1 MRKERI
7 RFNKTG
13 TLRLKPMV
21 VRILQ
26 PVVIIL
32 ILLACDRTPTI
43 ESEQQTVLEFGENGK
58 FKIAQITDVH
68 LHNNDKEEVSKTR
81 EAILNVNETEQ
92 PDFYVLTGDIVNAPS
107 DEGWKTI
114 ADIFSSFETPWT
126 VTLGNHDDE
135 DVWSRDEIFD
145 FLMQQPGFV
154 GQKGP
159 DVSGVGNYIIPL
171 VTNKDQQKKALL
183 YFFDSHGYPDN
194 PERGSYDWIKF
205 DQIDWYREK
214 STQFTEENNGK
225 PYPSL
230 AFFHIP
236 LPEYE
241 LVEESTTTMG
251 IHRDGSGAPDINS
264 GMLASFVEMQDV
276 MGTFTGHDHLN
287 NYIFIHNDVA
297 LAYGQISGYGGYG
310 DFSRG
315 ARIIEITEDE
325 YAFNTWIRTL
335 EDENFHYNYPFGES
349 FKEENMNYMTSV
361 EAPGNLIPG
370 LSYNYYEGK
379 FKSVSEFTGLQKIKD
394 GISKNLTLDLAE
406 TEDFFGLEFTGFI
419 KIPYT
424 GLYNFYS
431 FSDDGSQIFIGDTLV
446 VDNDG
451 SHSLRRV
458 NGKIALDKGYHRIRV
473 LYFEDYMGEKLEAG
487 ISGLKIRE
495 TTLPDDML
503 FTVEQK

>member
-1 MRKERI
+1 MR
-7 RFNKTG
+7 NKMSKIMG
-13 TLRLKPMV
+13 KILHNCKPGV
-21 VRILQ
+21 IKILQ
-26 PVVIIL
+26 SIAIIVILFACNRTQQPV
-32 ILLACDRTPTI
+32 DEP
-43 ESEQQTVLEFGENGK
+43 ETVLEFGENGK

-92 PDFYVLTGDIVNAPS
+92 PDLYVLTGDIVNAPS

-114 ADIFSSFETPWT
+114 AGIFSSFETPWT

-159 DVSGVGNYIIPL
+159 DISGVGNYIIPL

-205 DQIDWYREK
+205 DQIAWYREK
-214 STQFTEENNGK
+214 STQFTQQNNGK
-225 PYPSL
+225 PYPAL

-236 LPEYE
+236 LPEYKFAE
-241 LVEESTTTMG
+241 GSTTFKG
-251 IHRDGSGAPDINS
+251 IHRDGSSPPDINS
-264 GMLASFVEMQDV
+264 GLLASFVEMKDV

-287 NYIFIHNDVA
+287 NYIFIYQDVA

-315 ARIIEITEDE
+315 SRIIELSEGE
-325 YAFNTWIRTL
+325 YGFNTWIRNL
-335 EDENFHYNYPFGES
+335 ETDTFHYNYPFGATFREQEIDYLAAVN
-349 FKEENMNYMTSV
+349 KPEKQTQ
-361 EAPGNLIPG
+361 G
-370 LSYNYYEGK
+370 LSYYYYEGE
-379 FKSVSEFTGLQKIKD
+379 FSSVKEMTGSEPIRSGKIENID
-394 GISKNLTLDLAE
+394 IDIADAE
-406 TEDFFGLEFTGFI
+406 DHFGFEFSGYI
-419 KIPYT
+419 QIPYK
-424 GLYNFYS
+424 GMYNFYT
-431 FSDDGSQIFIGDTLV
+431 FSDDGSQLYIGDSLV

-451 SHSLRRV
+451 SHSLQRKD
-458 NGKIALDKGYHRIRV
+458 GTIALEEGYHPIKIM
-473 LYFEDYMGEKLEAG
+473 YFEDYMGQKMEAG
-487 ISGLKIRE
+487 ISGLRIRE
-495 TTLPDDML
+495 TVIPDDML
-503 FTVEQK
+503 FTPAR

>member
-1 MRKERI
+1 MIKLSDTKFRNLRSALI
-7 RFNKTG
+7 R
-13 TLRLKPMV
+13 V
-21 VRILQ
+21 LQ
-26 PVVIIL
+26 FIVLIPVL
-32 ILLACDRTPTI
+32 FACNDTQQHSGA
-43 ESEQQTVLEFGENGK
+43 SEIVLQLNENGK

-68 LHNNDKEEVSKTR
+68 LHNNDKEEVRKTR
-81 EAILNVNETEQ
+81 EAILNVHETEQ
-92 PDFYVLTGDIVNAPS
+92 PDLYVLTGDIVNAPS

-114 ADIFSSFETPWT
+114 VDIFSSFETPWT

-135 DVWSRDEIFD
+135 DVWSREEIFD
-145 FLMQQPGFV
+145 FLMQQPGFA

-159 DVSGVGNYIIPL
+159 DISGVGNYIIPL
-171 VTNKDQQKKALL
+171 VSNKDQQNKALL

-205 DQIDWYREK
+205 DQINWYREK

-225 PYPSL
+225 PYPAL

-241 LVEESTTTMG
+241 LVEESTTAVGT
-251 IHRDGSGAPDINS
+251 HRDGSGAPDINS

-287 NYIFIHNDVA
+287 NYVFIHNDVA

-335 EDENFHYNYPFGES
+335 EEEDFHYNYPFGDS
-349 FKEENMNYMTSV
+349 FKAENMSYMTAV
-361 EAPGNLIPG
+361 EAPDNLIPG
-370 LSYNYYEGK
+370 LSYVYYEGK
-379 FKSVSEFTGLQKIKD
+379 FKSVSEFTDSQKIKN
-394 GISKNLTLDLAE
+394 GVNNNLTLDMAE
-406 TEDFFGLEFTGFI
+406 KEDFFGLEFTGFI
-419 KIPYT
+419 EIPYT

-458 NGKIALDKGYHRIRV
+458 NGKIALEKGYHPIRV

-503 FTVEQK
+503 FTVEKK